1 MLELGAR
8 GARVD
13 PRLRGYRSYVG
24 VDVHAGPNVDVV
36 GDAHR
41 LSQLVDGPFDALYS
55 ISTFEH
61 LAMPWQ
67 VVLEINRILRV
78 GGLVFTAT
86 HHTWPPHELPWD
98 YWRYSKG
105 AFAALFNEHTGFELL
120 RVEEGLP
127 AIVVSMV
134 DEASTK
140 GIHRDPTPLGVSAL
154 ARKIGPARA
163 DLRWDLVAADVAS
176 GDYPKHVAR
185 QSSIGRKPTISA
197 VSRVRSRR
205 SKSNLPWVS
214 SGDSASIETTCGG
227 GCAIGQSPATITT
240 VAETTSRPSAGSMPG
255 RSSVTTAP
263 RSETIG
269 LTPDSKMRAAS
280 AETFRSSAVRHLT
293 EQIAEERALGERARE
308 RPGDDVGHG
317 LARPQLHRHVDLPGL
332 PLPQQQPQVDLLA
345 RLEVPQD
352 VRLREPDA
360 ACDVA
365 ERDVADRTLDGEL
378 PRGEQ
383 DRLAAFRL
391 VRGSARALV
400 LGRGRGRVSLADRRR
415 IRKRC
420 SVSIGTSVCTSHGP
434 GTTPLAERF
443 RAPPDGKDR

>member
-1 MLELGAR
+1 VRGALEETFKRRRRAALIAVVGLAGRPLRRRRDDDPYHAVFADFIEATNTFEDYRVLELGAR
-8 GARVD
+8 GAHVD

-24 VDVHAGPNVDVV
+24 VDVHPGPNVDVV

-67 VVLEINRILRV
+67 VVLEINRVLRV

-134 DEASTK
+134 DEASTT

-176 GDYPKHVAR
+176 GDYPKD
-185 QSSIGRKPTISA
+185 SSS
-197 VSRVRSRR
+197 
-205 SKSNLPWVS
+205 
-214 SGDSASIETTCGG
+214 
-227 GCAIGQSPATITT
+227 
-240 VAETTSRPSAGSMPG
+240 
-255 RSSVTTAP
+255 
-263 RSETIG
+263 
-269 LTPDSKMRAAS
+269 
-280 AETFRSSAVRHLT
+280 
-293 EQIAEERALGERARE
+293 
-308 RPGDDVGHG
+308 
-317 LARPQLHRHVDLPGL
+317 
-332 PLPQQQPQVDLLA
+332 
-345 RLEVPQD
+345 
-352 VRLREPDA
+352 
-360 ACDVA
+360 
-365 ERDVADRTLDGEL
+365 
-378 PRGEQ
+378 
-383 DRLAAFRL
+383 
-391 VRGSARALV
+391 
-400 LGRGRGRVSLADRRR
+400 
-415 IRKRC
+415 
-420 SVSIGTSVCTSHGP
+420 
-434 GTTPLAERF
+434 
-443 RAPPDGKDR
+443 